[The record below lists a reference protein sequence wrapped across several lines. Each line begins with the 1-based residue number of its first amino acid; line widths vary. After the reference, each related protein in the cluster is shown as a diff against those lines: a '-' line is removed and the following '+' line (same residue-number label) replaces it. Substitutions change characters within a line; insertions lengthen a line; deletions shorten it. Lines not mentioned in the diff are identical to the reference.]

1 MKFYVSATALIIAMA
16 GSSLAADLPSV
27 QAPAYTSPSPLTWTG
42 IYGGL
47 NAGGAISESGSI
59 NASGPLYGT
68 AFAPGGAGPF
78 FATVSAFGASGSAS
92 QGSNGGFVGGGQ
104 LGYGYQF
111 AAGAHEY
118 AWVVGLETD
127 FQGVGGS
134 SGAGNIVSA
143 FPLSGPINFTPL
155 GGVPDTLAT
164 GIVTTARVDYVGT
177 VRGRLGFLVT
187 PTLLVF
193 GTGGLAYGGAN
204 ASTSILQVNNDLANF
219 GAPPALIPAAV
230 SRGRY
235 ADTQVGWA
243 AGGGLE
249 WMVLPNWSAKVEY
262 LYADLGSAAYS
273 LSPLVTGTI
282 GGAFPIYAIAAS
294 QTTVSF
300 REHIV
305 RTGVNYHFN
314 FTAPAP
320 VF

>member
-59 NASGPLYGT
+59 NASGPLCMERLSHQ
-68 AFAPGGAGPF
+68 AALGPF
-78 FATVSAFGASGSAS
+78 LPRYRRSAPAARLHKARTAGSSAGASSAMVIS
-92 QGSNGGFVGGGQ
+92 LLRVLMN
-104 LGYGYQF
+104 
-111 AAGAHEY
+111 
-118 AWVVGLETD
+118 TP
-127 FQGVGGS
+127 GS
-134 SGAGNIVSA
+134 SAWRPTSRASA
-143 FPLSGPINFTPL
+143 AAPAQAILFLPSRCRAPSTSPRSVVFLTRWRQASSPLREWIT
-155 GGVPDTLAT
+155 
-164 GIVTTARVDYVGT
+164 VGT

-193 GTGGLAYGGAN
+193 GTGLAYGGAN

-300 REHIV
+300 REHSS
-305 RTGVNYHFN
+305 
-314 FTAPAP
+314 AP
-320 VF
+320 V